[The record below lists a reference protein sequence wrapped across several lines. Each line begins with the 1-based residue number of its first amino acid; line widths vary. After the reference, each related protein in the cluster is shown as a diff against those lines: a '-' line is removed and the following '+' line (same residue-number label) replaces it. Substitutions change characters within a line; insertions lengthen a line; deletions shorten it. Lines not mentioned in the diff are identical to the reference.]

1 MGNKKKRIKVES
13 TSEESDSDEDLSSI
27 SSDEDN
33 RKVITVEDFRK
44 EMLDKYEEEKKD
56 ADCFEAKDKV
66 TVGNYVLVA
75 FETKTKK
82 VHFVGQVAKISD
94 VGDPEV
100 IFLRCKNKTKH
111 STTFS
116 WPESRDETEV
126 PSSDVI
132 AVLPEPTLGRR
143 GDLTFGVIFDSYNIQ

>member
-1 MGNKKKRIKVES
+1 
-13 TSEESDSDEDLSSI
+13 
-27 SSDEDN
+27 
-33 RKVITVEDFRK
+33 
-44 EMLDKYEEEKKD
+44 MLDKYEEEKKD

-100 IFLRCKNKTKH
+100 IFLRCKKKTKH

-132 AVLPEPTLGRR
+132 VVLPEPTLGRR